1 MVFKLMR
8 ACIGILDI
16 KDIWFNEDVMKI
28 PGLLAVSDNNGEEQ
42 GKISGKNNES
52 K

>member
-1 MVFKLMR
+1 
-8 ACIGILDI
+8 
-16 KDIWFNEDVMKI
+16 MKI

-52 K
+52 KWKIFKKIMTKYFI